1 MKKFQNTLMATM
13 IMGML
18 LLFAAQFLYGDGM
31 HHLHSQLVDQCEME
45 SFEDKDVEGNK
56 YLSPGIIDAILS
68 IVFTSNLKLEFYDVR
83 AFSLNNPPIPIKIS
97 RTILFRTLKI
107 PLS

>member
-1 MKKFQNTLMATM
+1 MATI

-18 LLFAAQFLYGDGM
+18 LLFAAEFLCSDGM
-31 HHLHSQLVDQCEME
+31 HHLHSQLVDQCELE
-45 SFEDKDVEGNK
+45 SFEDKDFQGNR

-68 IVFTSNLKLEFYDVR
+68 VVFTSNLKLEFYDVR
-83 AFSLNNPPIPIKIS
+83 AFSLNNPPIPNKIS